1 MKVINFLKRWC
12 FIAVMCGGC
21 VSHAMEEQASLTQQL
36 SSAVHAN
43 NREEVVSLLANGAD
57 PNECLDGKNALHFAA
72 KNGFDSLV
80 LLLLDNGAAIDSMSN
95 EGTALHLATLKYH
108 PTTVRL
114 LIRRGADVVARDP
127 RWQATPLHCAV
138 IASSPD
144 YSRKE
149 IDMELIKA
157 FIETPSLS
165 TIKESKKNLLSVLC
179 CFARFGK
186 GEGAGVVVP
195 RDVQK
200 IICSHCVTPEMVVEK
215 QLVHLQALFKTT
227 MPFPIA
233 QLSWW
238 DQIKKWIAQKI
249 METNDPETLTPS
261 ELAMRGIWERQD
273 LALLLYTRAELVRPG
288 KTEQHRAAILKAAKQ
303 LNLLVAYK

>member
-1 MKVINFLKRWC
+1 MKLINFLMRFC
-12 FIAVMCGGC
+12 FIAGMCGC

-36 SSAVHAN
+36 SAAVHAN

-127 RWQATPLHCAV
+127 RWQATPLHCAA
-138 IASSPD
+138 IAQSPD
-144 YSRKE
+144 YSHK
-149 IDMELIKA
+149 IDTELIKA
-157 FIETPSLS
+157 FIETPSLG
-165 TIKESKKNLLSVLC
+165 TIKELKKMLVPILR
-179 CFARFGK
+179 CFIRFGK

-195 RDVQK
+195 KDVQK
-200 IICSHCVTPEMVVEK
+200 MICSLCITPEMVVEK
-215 QLVHLQALFKTT
+215 QLEHLQRLFKTT
-227 MPFPIA
+227 MSRQVA

-238 DQIKKWIAQKI
+238 DRLKQWVTQNIIG
-249 METNDPETLTPS
+249 MNDPGEPTPS
-261 ELAMRGIWERQD
+261 QLGIKAIMARQD
-273 LALLLYTRAELVRPG
+273 LALHLFTRAELLHPG
-288 KTEQHRAAILKAAKQ
+288 KIEQHRAAILKAAQ
-303 LNLLVAYK
+303 RLNLLAAYK